1 MRVDIRPAI
10 YSDCPK
16 LAKIKLLARGENADE
31 SSARFQ
37 SELRYITAFLD
48 ERQSVFVQL
57 IDRAPM
63 AFCAVRERNI
73 KPFIGYAFIKDL
85 YVLPEWQ
92 SKGFGKKLLM
102 HTLRTMRGN
111 GYMNAVLEC
120 AEDNA
125 RARKFYEKFG
135 FEKREVNQ
143 KIGCSDGYVT
153 YTIDF

>member
-16 LAKIKLLARGENADE
+16 LAKIKLLARGENAE
-31 SSARFQ
+31 ENSARFE

-57 IDRAPM
+57 IDRVPM
-63 AFCAVRERNI
+63 AYCAVRESTIR
-73 KPFIGYAFIKDL
+73 PFVGWAYVKDL
-85 YVLPEWQ
+85 YVLPKWE

-102 HTLRTMRGN
+102 HTLRTMRGK
-111 GYMNAVLEC
+111 GYMNAFLDC
-120 AEDNA
+120 AEDNQ

-135 FEKREVNQ
+135 FEKRETAGSS
-143 KIGCSDGYVT
+143 GCGYVT